1 MIFQW
6 KCDRYVRNSCLR
18 FEQRFWSSTDS
29 LWPIVQISADV
40 QLRKYKKDPYIRQI
54 FQSNTFVRLFPRF
67 VKIVIP
73 FVNLK
78 FAAVFQAN
86 PTGISCKNTFTFSIQ
101 FTNLTIHGNK
111 HSYPVSEKSLVRF
124 REGNLRCLHTFQ
136 HSKHCF

>member
-18 FEQRFWSSTDS
+18 FEQRFWSSTDQCWCTAKKIQERS
-29 LWPIVQISADV
+29 LF
-40 QLRKYKKDPYIRQI
+40 RQI

-86 PTGISCKNTFTFSIQ
+86 PTDISCKNTFTFSVQ
-101 FTNLTIHGNK
+101 FTILQYAQINIVVHWKFWRKYG
-111 HSYPVSEKSLVRF
+111 PVSRLFSCNWKFDSI
-124 REGNLRCLHTFQ
+124 
-136 HSKHCF
+136 